1 MEVLV
6 FHRHRKIQCNL
17 SVQYTLSFIRVLTN
31 KNFCSPLS
39 KMVEQNKSKIV
50 QPALG
55 ENVCTSF
62 FQFSFI
68 VLCNKKVD
76 KNTDAFLFHSQ
87 RSIHAIQEE
96 TFTLP
101 DITLKLRVLEGG
113 ATLSHVSLWCDCQ
126 EYAFERP
133 LSV

>member
-1 MEVLV
+1 MQFIGIVHLYPASDLLN
-6 FHRHRKIQCNL
+6 FRTYMCK
-17 SVQYTLSFIRVLTN
+17 LSFIKVLTN

-76 KNTDAFLFHSQ
+76 KNTDAFLFHS
-87 RSIHAIQEE
+87 
-96 TFTLP
+96 
-101 DITLKLRVLEGG
+101 
-113 ATLSHVSLWCDCQ
+113 
-126 EYAFERP
+126 
-133 LSV
+133 